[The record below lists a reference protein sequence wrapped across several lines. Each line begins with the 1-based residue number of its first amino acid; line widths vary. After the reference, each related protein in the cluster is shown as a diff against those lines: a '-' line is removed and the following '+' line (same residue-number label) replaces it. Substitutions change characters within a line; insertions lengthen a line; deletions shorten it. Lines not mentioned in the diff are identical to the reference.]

1 MKIRNYT
8 ESDRSKLISIY
19 DSARRSELLL
29 AGVPRGFVSLSDEAT
44 FSFLE
49 GSTIIVAEISSR
61 VVGFAAYD
69 TDTLGWLYVSP
80 VHAHEGIGTLLAKK
94 AIENIKNTGVSPV
107 KINVLKGNTPALNLY
122 SKLGFTQVRTAIGE
136 LPGSG
141 VSVSVICME
150 LS

>member
-8 ESDRSKLISIY
+8 NSDKAKIISIY

-29 AGVPRGFVSLSDEAT
+29 AGAPHGFVSLTDEAT
-44 FSFLE
+44 FSFLME
-49 GSTIIVAEISSR
+49 STIIVAEISNR
-61 VVGFAAYD
+61 IVGFAAYD

-94 AIENIKNTGVSPV
+94 AIENIKNTGASPV
-107 KINVLKGNTPALNLY
+107 KINVLKGNAPALSLY
-122 SKLGFTQVRTAIGE
+122 SKLGFKVVKTAIGE

-141 VSVSVICME
+141 VSVGVICME